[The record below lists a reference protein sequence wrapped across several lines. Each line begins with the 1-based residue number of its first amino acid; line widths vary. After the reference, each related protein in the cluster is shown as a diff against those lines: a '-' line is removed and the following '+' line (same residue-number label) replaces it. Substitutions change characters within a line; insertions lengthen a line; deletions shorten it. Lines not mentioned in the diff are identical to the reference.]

1 MSVEHCLCDIS
12 NLQILSKQ
20 SQMLGMLNKL
30 SCLHR
35 KSVEDSVNIE
45 DERYCLKN
53 LGKLRY
59 DLYIIRIHLYYST
72 KCIRK

>member
-35 KSVEDSVNIE
+35 KSVEDSVNFE

-59 DLYIIRIHLYYST
+59 DLYIIRIRLYYST